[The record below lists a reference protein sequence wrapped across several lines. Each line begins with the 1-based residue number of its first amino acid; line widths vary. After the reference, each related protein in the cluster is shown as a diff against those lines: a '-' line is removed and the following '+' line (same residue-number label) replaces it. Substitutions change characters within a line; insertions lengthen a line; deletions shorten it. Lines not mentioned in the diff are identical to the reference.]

1 MVTENFISLRIAV
14 LIISD
19 TRNERYDKSGKILEK
34 RILDSGHQISE
45 KFFIKDDEKKIFEN
59 LKILVSSKKTDVII
73 LTGGTGLTGRDSTPE
88 AVKKIL
94 DKHLEIKGLRKT
106 PERYAIIN
114 EIYSFDH
121 HFDADE
127 LYSQMIKKK
136 YRVSRATIYNT
147 LDLLV
152 SLELVTRHVFKDNL
166 AKYEKSFGFRQ
177 HDHII
182 LEDNEI
188 IEFCDP
194 RIQSIKN
201 TLEEMFDVKIKN
213 HSLYFFGEKNKK

>member
-1 MVTENFISLRIAV
+1 MENK
-14 LIISD
+14 
-19 TRNERYDKSGKILEK
+19 TILE
-34 RILDSGHQISE
+34 E
-45 KFFIKDDEKKIFEN
+45 
-59 LKILVSSKKTDVII
+59 
-73 LTGGTGLTGRDSTPE
+73 
-88 AVKKIL
+88 VKKIL

-114 EIYSFDH
+114 EIYSFEH

-152 SLELVTRHVFKDNL
+152 SIELVTRHVFKDNL
-166 AKYEKSFGFRQ
+166 AKYEKSFGYRQ

-182 LEDNEI
+182 LENNEI
-188 IEFCDP
+188 IEFCGP

-213 HSLYFFGEKNKK
+213 HSLYFFGKKNKK

>member
-1 MVTENFISLRIAV
+1 M
-14 LIISD
+14 
-19 TRNERYDKSGKILEK
+19 
-34 RILDSGHQISE
+34 
-45 KFFIKDDEKKIFEN
+45 EKK
-59 LKILVSSKKTDVII
+59 SII
-73 LTGGTGLTGRDSTPE
+73 E
-88 AVKKIL
+88 EVKKIL
-94 DKHLEIKGLRKT
+94 DKHLELKGQRKT

-114 EIYSFDH
+114 EIYSFRH

-166 AKYEKSFGFRQ
+166 VKYEKSFGFMQ

-182 LEDNEI
+182 LDNDEI

-213 HSLYFFGEKNKK
+213 HSLYFFGKKNKK

>member
-1 MVTENFISLRIAV
+1 MDNRS
-14 LIISD
+14 
-19 TRNERYDKSGKILEK
+19 ILE
-34 RILDSGHQISE
+34 E
-45 KFFIKDDEKKIFEN
+45 
-59 LKILVSSKKTDVII
+59 
-73 LTGGTGLTGRDSTPE
+73 
-88 AVKKIL
+88 VKKIL
-94 DKHLEIKGLRKT
+94 NKHLEITGSRKT
-106 PERYAIIN
+106 PERYAIID

-182 LEDNEI
+182 LDDNEI

>member
-1 MVTENFISLRIAV
+1 MDNKL
-14 LIISD
+14 
-19 TRNERYDKSGKILEK
+19 ILE
-34 RILDSGHQISE
+34 Q
-45 KFFIKDDEKKIFEN
+45 
-59 LKILVSSKKTDVII
+59 
-73 LTGGTGLTGRDSTPE
+73 
-88 AVKKIL
+88 VKKIL
-94 DKHLEIKGLRKT
+94 DKHLEVKGLRKT
-106 PERYAIIN
+106 QERYAIN
-114 EIYSFDH
+114 KEIYSFDH

-152 SLELVTRHVFKDNL
+152 SLELVSRHVFKENI

-182 LEDNEI
+182 LDNEEI

>member
-1 MVTENFISLRIAV
+1 M
-14 LIISD
+14 
-19 TRNERYDKSGKILEK
+19 
-34 RILDSGHQISE
+34 
-45 KFFIKDDEKKIFEN
+45 EKK
-59 LKILVSSKKTDVII
+59 SII
-73 LTGGTGLTGRDSTPE
+73 E
-88 AVKKIL
+88 EVKKIL
-94 DKHLEIKGLRKT
+94 DKHLELKGQRKT

-114 EIYSFDH
+114 EIYSFKH

-166 AKYEKSFGFRQ
+166 AKYEKSFGFMQ

-182 LEDNEI
+182 LDNDEI

-213 HSLYFFGEKNKK
+213 HSLYFFGEKKIKNKCL

>member
-1 MVTENFISLRIAV
+1 MDNKL
-14 LIISD
+14 
-19 TRNERYDKSGKILEK
+19 ILE
-34 RILDSGHQISE
+34 Q
-45 KFFIKDDEKKIFEN
+45 
-59 LKILVSSKKTDVII
+59 
-73 LTGGTGLTGRDSTPE
+73 
-88 AVKKIL
+88 VKKIL
-94 DKHLEIKGLRKT
+94 DKHLELKGLRKT
-106 PERYAIIN
+106 QERYAIIK

-152 SLELVTRHVFKDNL
+152 SLELVSRHVFKDNI

-182 LEDNEI
+182 LDNEEI

-201 TLEEMFDVKIKN
+201 SLEKMFDVKINN

>member
-1 MVTENFISLRIAV
+1 MDNKL
-14 LIISD
+14 
-19 TRNERYDKSGKILEK
+19 ILE
-34 RILDSGHQISE
+34 Q
-45 KFFIKDDEKKIFEN
+45 
-59 LKILVSSKKTDVII
+59 
-73 LTGGTGLTGRDSTPE
+73 
-88 AVKKIL
+88 VKKIL
-94 DKHLEIKGLRKT
+94 DKHLELKGLRKT
-106 PERYAIIN
+106 QERYAIVK

-152 SLELVTRHVFKDNL
+152 NLELVSRHVFKENTS
-166 AKYEKSFGFRQ
+166 KYEKSFGFRQ

-182 LEDNEI
+182 LDNDEI

-201 TLEEMFDVKIKN
+201 TLEEMFDIKIKN

>member
-1 MVTENFISLRIAV
+1 MEK
-14 LIISD
+14 
-19 TRNERYDKSGKILEK
+19 KSILE
-34 RILDSGHQISE
+34 E
-45 KFFIKDDEKKIFEN
+45 
-59 LKILVSSKKTDVII
+59 
-73 LTGGTGLTGRDSTPE
+73 
-88 AVKKIL
+88 VKNIL
-94 DKHLEIKGLRKT
+94 DKHLELKGLRKT

-114 EIYSFDH
+114 EIYSFNH

-147 LDLLV
+147 LELLV
-152 SLELVTRHVFKDNL
+152 NLELVTRHVFKDNL
-166 AKYEKSFGFRQ
+166 AKYEKSFGFMQ

-182 LEDNEI
+182 LDNDEI

-201 TLEEMFDVKIKN
+201 TVEEMFDIKIKN

>member
-1 MVTENFISLRIAV
+1 MGNNL
-14 LIISD
+14 
-19 TRNERYDKSGKILEK
+19 
-34 RILDSGHQISE
+34 ILDE
-45 KFFIKDDEKKIFEN
+45 VN
-59 LKILVSSKKTDVII
+59 
-73 LTGGTGLTGRDSTPE
+73 
-88 AVKKIL
+88 KIL

-106 PERYAIIN
+106 QERYAIVK

-152 SLELVTRHVFKDNL
+152 NLELVSRHVFKENTS
-166 AKYEKSFGFRQ
+166 KYEKSFGFRQ

-182 LEDNEI
+182 LDNDEI

-201 TLEEMFDVKIKN
+201 TLEEMFDIKIKN

>member
-1 MVTENFISLRIAV
+1 MGNNL
-14 LIISD
+14 
-19 TRNERYDKSGKILEK
+19 
-34 RILDSGHQISE
+34 ILDE
-45 KFFIKDDEKKIFEN
+45 VN
-59 LKILVSSKKTDVII
+59 
-73 LTGGTGLTGRDSTPE
+73 
-88 AVKKIL
+88 KIL
-94 DKHLEIKGLRKT
+94 DKHLEVKGLRKT
-106 PERYAIIN
+106 QERYAIVK

-152 SLELVTRHVFKDNL
+152 NLELVSRHVFKENTS
-166 AKYEKSFGFRQ
+166 KYEKSFGFRQ

-182 LEDNEI
+182 LDNDEI

-201 TLEEMFDVKIKN
+201 TLEEMFDIKIKN

>member
-1 MVTENFISLRIAV
+1 M
-14 LIISD
+14 
-19 TRNERYDKSGKILEK
+19 
-34 RILDSGHQISE
+34 
-45 KFFIKDDEKKIFEN
+45 EKK
-59 LKILVSSKKTDVII
+59 SII
-73 LTGGTGLTGRDSTPE
+73 E
-88 AVKKIL
+88 EVKKIL
-94 DKHLEIKGLRKT
+94 DKHLELKGQRKT

-114 EIYSFDH
+114 EIYSFRH

-147 LDLLV
+147 LELLV

-166 AKYEKSFGFRQ
+166 AKYEKSFGFMQ

-182 LEDNEI
+182 LDNDDI

>member
-1 MVTENFISLRIAV
+1 MVKN
-14 LIISD
+14 
-19 TRNERYDKSGKILEK
+19 SGKGGKKHK
-34 RILDSGHQISE
+34 RSAAKNHSAGARELLFREDGQE
-45 KFFIKDDEKKIFEN
+45 
-59 LKILVSSKKTDVII
+59 
-73 LTGGTGLTGRDSTPE
+73 
-88 AVKKIL
+88 
-94 DKHLEIKGLRKT
+94 
-106 PERYAIIN
+106 YAIIK

-152 SLELVTRHVFKDNL
+152 SLELVSRHVFKENI

-182 LEDNEI
+182 LDNVISYCIVLYHI
-188 IEFCDP
+188 IVYC
-194 RIQSIKN
+194 I
-201 TLEEMFDVKIKN
+201 M
-213 HSLYFFGEKNKK
+213 LYCMV

>member
-1 MVTENFISLRIAV
+1 MDNNS
-14 LIISD
+14 
-19 TRNERYDKSGKILEK
+19 ILEQV
-34 RILDSGHQISE
+34 R
-45 KFFIKDDEKKIFEN
+45 
-59 LKILVSSKKTDVII
+59 
-73 LTGGTGLTGRDSTPE
+73 
-88 AVKKIL
+88 KIL
-94 DKHLEIKGLRKT
+94 DKHLELKGLRKT
-106 PERYAIIN
+106 PERYAIVN
-114 EIYSFDH
+114 EVYSFEH

-127 LYSQMIKKK
+127 LYSQMINKK

-152 SLELVTRHVFKDNL
+152 SLELVSRHVFKDNL

-182 LEDNEI
+182 LDNNEI

-201 TLEEMFDVKIKN
+201 TLEEMFNVKIKN
-213 HSLYFFGEKNKK
+213 HSRYFFGEKNKK

>member
-1 MVTENFISLRIAV
+1 MKSNS
-14 LIISD
+14 II
-19 TRNERYDKSGKILEK
+19 E
-34 RILDSGHQISE
+34 Q
-45 KFFIKDDEKKIFEN
+45 
-59 LKILVSSKKTDVII
+59 VI
-73 LTGGTGLTGRDSTPE
+73 
-88 AVKKIL
+88 KIL
-94 DKHLEIKGLRKT
+94 DKHLELKGLRKT
-106 PERYAIIN
+106 PERYAIVK
-114 EIYSFDH
+114 EVYSFDH

-147 LDLLV
+147 LELLV
-152 SLELVTRHVFKDNL
+152 NLELVSRHVFKDNL

-182 LEDNEI
+182 LDNNEI

-201 TLEEMFDVKIKN
+201 TLEEMFGIKIKN
-213 HSLYFFGEKNKK
+213 HSLYFFGEKIKK

>member
-1 MVTENFISLRIAV
+1 MEK
-14 LIISD
+14 
-19 TRNERYDKSGKILEK
+19 KSILE
-34 RILDSGHQISE
+34 Q
-45 KFFIKDDEKKIFEN
+45 
-59 LKILVSSKKTDVII
+59 
-73 LTGGTGLTGRDSTPE
+73 
-88 AVKKIL
+88 VKKIL
-94 DKHLEIKGLRKT
+94 NKHLELKGLRKT
-106 PERYAIIN
+106 PERYAIID
-114 EIYSFDH
+114 EIYSFKH

-152 SLELVTRHVFKDNL
+152 NLELVSRHIFKDNL
-166 AKYEKSFGFRQ
+166 AKYEKSFGFMQ

-182 LEDNEI
+182 LDNDEI

-201 TLEEMFDVKIKN
+201 TVEEMFDVKIKN

>member
-1 MVTENFISLRIAV
+1 M
-14 LIISD
+14 
-19 TRNERYDKSGKILEK
+19 EK
-34 RILDSGHQISE
+34 KTILDE
-45 KFFIKDDEKKIFEN
+45 
-59 LKILVSSKKTDVII
+59 
-73 LTGGTGLTGRDSTPE
+73 
-88 AVKKIL
+88 VKNIL
-94 DKHLEIKGLRKT
+94 DKHLELKGLRKT

-114 EIYSFDH
+114 EVYSFNH

-127 LYSQMIKKK
+127 LYSQMIKKN

-147 LDLLV
+147 LELLV

-166 AKYEKSFGFRQ
+166 AKYEKSFGFMQ

-182 LEDNEI
+182 LDNDEI

-201 TLEEMFDVKIKN
+201 TVEEMFDIKIKN
-213 HSLYFFGEKNKK
+213 HSLYFFGEKNNK

>member
-1 MVTENFISLRIAV
+1 MDNKL
-14 LIISD
+14 
-19 TRNERYDKSGKILEK
+19 ILE
-34 RILDSGHQISE
+34 E
-45 KFFIKDDEKKIFEN
+45 
-59 LKILVSSKKTDVII
+59 
-73 LTGGTGLTGRDSTPE
+73 
-88 AVKKIL
+88 VKKIL
-94 DKHLEIKGLRKT
+94 DKHLELKGLRKT
-106 PERYAIIN
+106 QERYAIIK

-152 SLELVTRHVFKDNL
+152 SLELVSRHVFKDNI

-182 LEDNEI
+182 LDNEEI

-201 TLEEMFDVKIKN
+201 TLEDMFDVKIKN
-213 HSLYFFGEKNKK
+213 HSLYFFAEKNKK

>member
-1 MVTENFISLRIAV
+1 MGNNL
-14 LIISD
+14 
-19 TRNERYDKSGKILEK
+19 
-34 RILDSGHQISE
+34 ILDE
-45 KFFIKDDEKKIFEN
+45 VN
-59 LKILVSSKKTDVII
+59 
-73 LTGGTGLTGRDSTPE
+73 
-88 AVKKIL
+88 KIL

-106 PERYAIIN
+106 QERYAIVK

-152 SLELVTRHVFKDNL
+152 NLELVSRHVFKENTS
-166 AKYEKSFGFRQ
+166 KYEKSFGFRQ

-182 LEDNEI
+182 LDNDEI

-201 TLEEMFDVKIKN
+201 TLEEMFDIKINN

>member
-1 MVTENFISLRIAV
+1 MDNKL
-14 LIISD
+14 
-19 TRNERYDKSGKILEK
+19 
-34 RILDSGHQISE
+34 ILDQV
-45 KFFIKDDEKKIFEN
+45 N
-59 LKILVSSKKTDVII
+59 
-73 LTGGTGLTGRDSTPE
+73 
-88 AVKKIL
+88 KIL
-94 DKHLEIKGLRKT
+94 DKHLELKGLRKT
-106 PERYAIIN
+106 QERYAIVK
-114 EIYSFDH
+114 EIYSFDY

-127 LYSQMIKKK
+127 LYTQMIKKK

-152 SLELVTRHVFKDNL
+152 SLELVSRHVFKENTS
-166 AKYEKSFGFRQ
+166 KYEKSFGFRQ

-182 LEDNEI
+182 LENDEI

-201 TLEEMFDVKIKN
+201 TLEEMFDLKIKN

>member
-1 MVTENFISLRIAV
+1 M
-14 LIISD
+14 
-19 TRNERYDKSGKILEK
+19 EK
-34 RILDSGHQISE
+34 KTILDE
-45 KFFIKDDEKKIFEN
+45 
-59 LKILVSSKKTDVII
+59 
-73 LTGGTGLTGRDSTPE
+73 
-88 AVKKIL
+88 VKNIL
-94 DKHLEIKGLRKT
+94 DKHLELKGLRKT

-114 EIYSFDH
+114 EVYSFNH

-147 LDLLV
+147 LELLV
-152 SLELVTRHVFKDNL
+152 NLELVTRHVFKDNL
-166 AKYEKSFGFRQ
+166 AKYEKSFGFMQ

-182 LEDNEI
+182 LDNDEI

-201 TLEEMFDVKIKN
+201 TVEEMFDIKIKN